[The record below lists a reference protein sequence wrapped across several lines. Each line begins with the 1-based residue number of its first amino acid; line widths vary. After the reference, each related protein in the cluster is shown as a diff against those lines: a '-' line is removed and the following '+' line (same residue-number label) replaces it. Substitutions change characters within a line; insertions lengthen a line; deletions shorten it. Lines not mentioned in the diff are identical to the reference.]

1 MADCQPNAYPLFGA
15 KFMGKKKTS
24 HR

>member
-15 KFMGKKKTS
+15 KFMGK
-24 HR
+24 